1 MNNPAPA
8 GLMQLQELFQRFIN
22 VAVAIAF
29 IALTI
34 TFFVAGVRFI
44 ISAGDPKATQAAS
57 AMMTQAL
64 IGLLF
69 LVLAWLVLQL
79 IEAFTGV
86 NVTTFCFGFPPYC
99 LNK

>member
-1 MNNPAPA
+1 MDNPAPA

-22 VAVAIAF
+22 LTIGVAF

-34 TFFVAGVRFI
+34 VFFIAGIRYI
-44 ISAGDPKATQAAS
+44 ISSGDPKATQAAS

-64 IGLLF
+64 FGLLF

-79 IEAFTGV
+79 TQAFTGV